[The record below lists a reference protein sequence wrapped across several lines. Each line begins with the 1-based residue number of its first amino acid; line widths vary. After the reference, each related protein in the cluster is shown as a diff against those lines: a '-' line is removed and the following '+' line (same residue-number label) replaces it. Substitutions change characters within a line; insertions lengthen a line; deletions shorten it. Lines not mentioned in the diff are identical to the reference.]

1 MADASTRASTCA
13 GGDTQFTAVVISF
26 VVNRTLIIVLPLLIT
41 VRVLHHFLGERDH
54 LGWEGVDCICGREDR
69 LRLPDFD
76 LGVQGRTIDKDGLRL
91 GPFELLS
98 DDGFNVRN
106 ANCEVFRL

>member
-1 MADASTRASTCA
+1 MADTSTRAPTCA
-13 GGDTQFTAVVISF
+13 GGDTQLTADVILF
-26 VVNRTLIIVLPLLIT
+26 VFNRTLIIVLPLLVTIQ
-41 VRVLHHFLGERDH
+41 VLHHFLGERDYV
-54 LGWEGVDCICGREDR
+54 GWGGVDRIRGREDW

-106 ANCEVFRL
+106 ANGEVFRL